1 MKGKTLVVTAV
12 IALAVVV
19 GYDYY
24 KARRAG

>member
-1 MKGKTLVVTAV
+1 MRGKSVIVTGL

-24 KARRAG
+24 KARRGN

>member
-1 MKGKTLVVTAV
+1 VKGKTLVVTAV